1 MYETEEQ
8 EQQLEESE
16 EQQQEGQQA
25 EPETAPTPTTL
36 AEAYAAL
43 RTNKPNNDSSDNQE
57 GEAGESG
64 ESNGESDEGDGESDD
79 GATGDEYVDYS
90 GGYAD
95 DIQGIDSNAYNKAII
110 QQTRQLAAQA
120 AAKEFKEKNYRK
132 ITVMDLRTQDDRGNV
147 SYNDPDH
154 PNRSFNSRYEA
165 QQWVDSF
172 NQQVDYDFKQV
183 SSKYEKQ
190 YAEKVRPTIEM
201 MNFIP
206 TYNKMDA
213 NTREMFDTIIEGNEI
228 VANGQ
233 IVGYRCD
240 LQAAAKQAQKA
251 ASRFVSGNTILRAA
265 QAKKVSRPSTDMKS
279 HGSSSGKVGDPEPKT
294 IEEALKLYNK
304 QKGNK

>member
-16 EQQQEGQQA
+16 EQQQEGQQT

>member
-25 EPETAPTPTTL
+25 EPEATPTPTTL

-43 RTNKPNNDSSDNQE
+43 RTNKSNNDSSDNQE
-57 GEAGESG
+57 GETGESG
-64 ESNGESDEGDGESDD
+64 ESDGESDEGDEESDD

-233 IVGYRCD
+233 IVGYRCN

>member
-16 EQQQEGQQA
+16 EQQQEGQQT
-25 EPETAPTPTTL
+25 EPETTPTPTNL

-43 RTNKPNNDSSDNQE
+43 RANKPNNDSSDNQE

-233 IVGYRCD
+233 IVGYRCN

>member
-16 EQQQEGQQA
+16 EQQQEGQQT
-25 EPETAPTPTTL
+25 EPETTPTPTTL

-57 GEAGESG
+57 GGAGESG

-95 DIQGIDSNAYNKAII
+95 DIEGIDSNAYNKAII

-265 QAKKVSRPSTDMKS
+265 QTKKVSRPSTDMKS

>member
-16 EQQQEGQQA
+16 EQQQEGQQT
-25 EPETAPTPTTL
+25 EPETTPTPTTL

-64 ESNGESDEGDGESDD
+64 ESNGEADEGDGESDD

>member
-16 EQQQEGQQA
+16 EQQQEGQQT
-25 EPETAPTPTTL
+25 EPETTPTPTNL

-43 RTNKPNNDSSDNQE
+43 RANKPNNDSSNNQE

-64 ESNGESDEGDGESDD
+64 ESDGESGEGDEESDD
-79 GATGDEYVDYS
+79 GAAGDEYVDYS

-95 DIQGIDSNAYNKAII
+95 DIEGIDSNAYNKAII

-233 IVGYRCD
+233 IVGYRCN

-279 HGSSSGKVGDPEPKT
+279 HGSSSGKVGDHEPKT

>member
-25 EPETAPTPTTL
+25 EPEATPTPTTL

-43 RTNKPNNDSSDNQE
+43 RTNKPNDDSSDNEE

-95 DIQGIDSNAYNKAII
+95 DIEGIDSNAYSKAII

-120 AAKEFKEKNYRK
+120 AAKEFQEKNYRK

-233 IVGYRCD
+233 IVGYKCN

>member
-16 EQQQEGQQA
+16 EQQQEGQQT

-201 MNFIP
+201 MNFIS